1 VELAAPGPHDVLS
14 VGETE
19 RDEKQPRLIHVP
31 VVLIDD
37 NDLGF
42 GVRIKTPQPIGSQ
55 SATRSPTQDHYAICH
70 HPQTTT
76 SGAFVNTEPVKTFE
90 TSCQDFF
97 CVSLVMVGLLI
108 QATVG
113 SLGGVGRRPQKRC
126 GLAA

>member
-1 VELAAPGPHDVLS
+1 MQRADALDVTSACGMGPTS
-14 VGETE
+14 
-19 RDEKQPRLIHVP
+19 QA
-31 VVLIDD
+31 
-37 NDLGF
+37 
-42 GVRIKTPQPIGSQ
+42 PIGENCLLCQ
-55 SATRSPTQDHYAICH
+55 IVTGNRRALVP
-70 HPQTTT
+70 
-76 SGAFVNTEPVKTFE
+76 EPVKTFE